1 MHRRAGGDGLPAGEA
16 AEAERDARGVAG
28 HDLHLVDADAE
39 LRRGDLRHRGA
50 EALAHRGRAGEHRD
64 LAGARDAHEAG
75 LERPAAGALHAMRQ
89 ADAEI
94 AAARSRL
101 GLALREI
108 VPAGGGQRLGLAGRI
123 VAAVVFHRRAGA
135 RLQRLLVRHLAR
147 RDEIAPPHLGA
158 VELHLARDQIEQ
170 PLHRERRL
178 RIAGA
183 AHRRHRRLVAHGDG
197 DFDRE
202 PRHDVGPAHGRRR
215 VVGNVR
221 VLDACRRRCRARAC
235 RARRAPWRRHRP
247 RSPASSTGRAR
258 APRW

>member
-1 MHRRAGGDGLPAGEA
+1 MTVWRLAKPPRPSETPD
-16 AEAERDARGVAG
+16 GVAG
-28 HDLHLVDADAE
+28 DHLHLADADAE

-50 EALAHRGRAGEHRD
+50 EALPHGGRAGEHGD
-64 LAGARDAHEAG
+64 LAGPRDAHQAG
-75 LERPAAGALHAMRQ
+75 LERPAAGALHAMRK

-101 GLALREI
+101 GLPLREI

-147 RDEIAPPHLGA
+147 RNEIAPPHLGA

-202 PRHDVGPAHGRRR
+202 PRHDVGPAHGRGR
-215 VVGNVR
+215 VVGDVR

-235 RARRAPWRRHRP
+235 RARRAPWPRHRP
-247 RSPASSTGRAR
+247 RSPAPSTGRAR